1 MEQNDEAVT
10 VSMTHN
16 LLDYMSLVV
25 FDKTYR
31 VRHYSVSVP
40 RTFMPQRPP
49 PFTPHAYPR
58 LRCNRSLRSTTY
70 SNNNSNNKNK
80 NINKSNFFVDTKED
94 APILRSS
101 VDVYNSFM
109 ARLDATV

>member
-1 MEQNDEAVT
+1 M
-10 VSMTHN
+10 SHN

-31 VRHYSVSVP
+31 VRHHSVNVP

-49 PFTPHAYPR
+49 PFMPHAYPR
-58 LRCNRSLRSTTY
+58 LRCNRIARFRAY
-70 SNNNSNNKNK
+70 NNTKNRDYWFPNIDNN
-80 NINKSNFFVDTKED
+80 

-109 ARLDATV
+109 ARLDAAV